1 MKKLLVI
8 LMLLVFLSV
17 YQIRLW
23 VVETGPLT
31 DKVNVIIPKGASSLQ
46 VAEQLADR
54 GVIRHPQVFR
64 VAARFNGLDKKLRA
78 GEYQFDSKISMLN
91 VMEKIAKGEV
101 FYRKITFSEGLTTG
115 QILYQLAS
123 TPEFDG
129 EISID
134 VKEGELLPET
144 YTYEYGA
151 SRDSIII
158 QAKKAMEKTVEHI
171 WNSRDLTVPVK
182 NKNQLMTLASII
194 EKETGIAE
202 ERALV
207 ASVFVNR
214 LRKGMRL
221 QTDPTVIYAITEG
234 QSELGRSL
242 KKADLNVD
250 SPYNTYKYYGLPPAP
265 ICNPGRD
272 AIEAAAHPEAS
283 NFLYFVASGDGG
295 HNFSTN
301 LGQHNQNVKNWVK
314 KIFNKDI

>member
-8 LMLLVFLSV
+8 LMLLVILSV
-17 YQIRLW
+17 YQVRRW
-23 VVETGPLT
+23 EVEPGPLT
-31 DKVNVIIPKGASSLQ
+31 DTVNVIIPKGASSSQ
-46 VAEQLADR
+46 VAERLKEK
-54 GVIRHPQVFR
+54 GVILHPSVFR
-64 VAARFNGLDKKLRA
+64 VTARFSGLDKKLRA
-78 GEYQFDSKISMLN
+78 GEYQFEPRASMLN

-123 TPEFDG
+123 TPEFSG
-129 EISID
+129 EISVD

-158 QAKKAMEKTVEHI
+158 QAKKAMSKLLDQV
-171 WNSRDLTVPVK
+171 WNGRDLSVPVK
-182 NKNQLMTLASII
+182 NINQLLTLASII
-194 EKETGIAE
+194 EKETGVAE

-265 ICNPGRD
+265 ICNPGQD
-272 AIEAAAHPEAS
+272 AIEAAAHPEKS

-301 LGQHNQNVKNWVK
+301 LDQHNQNVKDWVK